1 MSIKNMNKKTVVW
14 DMLEKAREKMKEQIE
29 ILCRDIKNL
38 DNLQSNNDMINQSNC
53 LISGA
58 TLVIDLIIDRIMKE
72 RDQLED
78 IIEVIDGLFSQ
89 RFPKKRMNHD
99 L

>member
-1 MSIKNMNKKTVVW
+1 M
-14 DMLEKAREKMKEQIE
+14 EKISEQIE

-38 DNLQSNNDMINQSNC
+38 DSLQSNNDMINQSNC

-72 RDQLED
+72 RCQLED
-78 IIEVIDGLFSQ
+78 IIEVIDELFSQ

>member
-1 MSIKNMNKKTVVW
+1 
-14 DMLEKAREKMKEQIE
+14 MLEKAREKINEQIE

-38 DNLQSNNDMINQSNC
+38 DYLQSNNDIIYQSKC

-58 TLVIDLIIDRIMKE
+58 TLVIDLIIDRIMQE

-78 IIEVIDGLFSQ
+78 IIEIIDGLFSQ
-89 RFPKKRMNHD
+89 RFPKKKMIHD
-99 L
+99 A